1 MENLCGSV
9 FYIEIPAIWELGY
22 IALDQPAAKNY
33 LLTSIFI
40 WRICMSKKP
49 NRVGGVAVDQLKSII
64 GRVEKLEEEKSGIAA
79 DIRDVFAEAKGSGFD
94 VKAIRQI
101 IKLRKLDAQEM
112 EEQETI
118 LDTYRRALGMLPEL
132 DEAA

>member
-1 MENLCGSV
+1 
-9 FYIEIPAIWELGY
+9 
-22 IALDQPAAKNY
+22 
-33 LLTSIFI
+33 
-40 WRICMSKKP
+40 MSKKP

-64 GRVEKLEEEKSGIAA
+64 GRVEKLEEEKTTVSA
-79 DIRDVFAEAKGSGFD
+79 DIREVFAEAKGAGFD

-101 IKLRKLDAQEM
+101 IKIRKLDAAEL